1 MDTALEMLGEIGP
14 AGGSLNSAPIPDTVS
29 FSNPFFTFCED
40 ITFEHRDG
48 DEHPVMVVP
57 MSEQSISMHFPGVIR
72 ELSLKENDSDYIM
85 LDVIAKSLD
94 FVCMLSV
101 GDPVPSEITNGK
113 ASWNILERHRQTAR
127 HRLMLKLISWITGTD
142 EQVNDP
148 RELAALM
155 EKPENKNIVDEAFI
169 SIAEALGYNK
179 DQKEEVVSLVELLA
193 EELSYIEAL
202 RETYFEIKSI
212 QPILK
217 ELISAARFDDFM
229 RDNANSV
236 NRLIAQATQE
246 YAQEFLQ
253 LDAQTGEIIAVL
265 KNVKS
270 QVQFIRQMRDDLAR
284 RLLAWNG
291 LERKWRYL
299 NKKNR
304 GAVDGVLMETYRFL
318 ALRFLPAVNWKLV
331 TQTLDEHAKETE
343 AVW

>member
-1 MDTALEMLGEIGP
+1 MLTELGVN
-14 AGGSLNSAPIPDTVS
+14 GSKRGAVPVPDSVS

-48 DEHPVMVVP
+48 DDHPVMVVP
-57 MSEQSISMHFPGVIR
+57 MAEQAISMHFPGVIR
-72 ELSLKENDSDYIM
+72 ELSLKEDDSDYVM
-85 LDVIAKSLD
+85 LDIIAQSLD
-94 FVCMLSV
+94 FVCMLRV
-101 GDPVPSEITNGK
+101 GDPIPSEITNGQ
-113 ASWNILERHRQTAR
+113 ASWKILERHRVTAR

-142 EQVNDP
+142 EQTSDP
-148 RELAALM
+148 KELAVLM

-169 SIAEALGYNK
+169 SIAEALGYEK

-202 RETYFEIKSI
+202 REIYHEIKSI

-217 ELISAARFDDFM
+217 DLTAAARFDDFM

-236 NRLIAQATQE
+236 TRLIGEATRE

-270 QVQFIRQMRDDLAR
+270 QIQFIRQMRDGLAR
-284 RLLAWNG
+284 RLLAWDG
-291 LERKWRYL
+291 LERKWRDL

-304 GAVDGVLMETYRFL
+304 SAVDEVLVETYRFL

-331 TQTLDEHAKETE
+331 TQALDEHANETE